1 MANSTGTIVQ
11 CIGAVVDIQFPIKEM
26 PKVYEALKL
35 ISGGSSADLVEEG
48 LTLEVEQQLGDGIVR
63 CIALGSRRYQ
73 KRHECRS
80 NRCTNICASW
90 PGTLGRIM
98 DVLGRPIDEAGK
110 IDSDELRPI
119 HNQRQNLL
127 NFHHLLSYWKQELK
141 LLILYV
147 LLLKAERLVCLV
159 VLESVK
165 QLT

>member
-1 MANSTGTIVQ
+1 
-11 CIGAVVDIQFPIKEM
+11 M

-63 CIALGSRRYQ
+63 CIALGSTDGI
-73 KRHECRS
+73 KRGMSVE
-80 NRCTNICASW
+80 ASGAPISVPVG

-119 HNQRQNLL
+119 HQAAPKFAELSRARSRLDRHQNFQRN
-127 NFHHLLSYWKQELK
+127 YCAKELAENDVCA
-141 LLILYV
+141 LV
-147 LLLKAERLVCLV
+147 LKRSEAI
-159 VLESVK
+159 
-165 QLT
+165 

>member
-63 CIALGSRRYQ
+63 CIALGSTDGI
-73 KRHECRS
+73 KRGMSVEATGAQYLCQLALVLS
-80 NRCTNICASW
+80 EE
-90 PGTLGRIM
+90 LM

-119 HNQRQNLL
+119 HQPAPK
-127 NFHHLLSYWKQELK
+127 F
-141 LLILYV
+141 
-147 LLLKAERLVCLV
+147 A
-159 VLESVK
+159 
-165 QLT
+165 